1 MKWSSP
7 DPLEMHLELITTLEC
22 HIGIQ
27 RRLQLT
33 MKVSCPQVC
42 LLFLPPKD
50 CTFLRDK
57 HLINYIKTFVKV

>member
-1 MKWSSP
+1 MKESNP
-7 DPLEMHLELITTLEC
+7 DPLEMQLELKLILEC

-33 MKVSCPQVC
+33 MNVSCPQTC
-42 LLFLPPKD
+42 LLLLPPKD

-57 HLINYIKTFVKV
+57 HFISYIKTSVKV